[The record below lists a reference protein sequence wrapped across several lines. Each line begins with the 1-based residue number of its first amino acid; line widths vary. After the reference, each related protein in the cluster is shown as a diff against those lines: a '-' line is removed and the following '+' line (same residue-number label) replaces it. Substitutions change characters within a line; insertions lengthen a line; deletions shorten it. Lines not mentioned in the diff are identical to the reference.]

1 LCLVNSTAGVTHRN
15 VVMSVLNA
23 ALRAADPFLATCRA
37 LKYELDITKSKFS
50 GKVYV
55 VGAGK
60 AGAAMSRAA
69 EEVFGERIASGIVVV
84 KEGHVSTG
92 GAPLSRIALVEAG
105 HPVPD
110 QRGVDATAL
119 LLDIVGDAREDDLV
133 VCLISGGGSA
143 LLTSPI
149 EGIRL
154 EDVQDTT
161 RLLLH
166 SGATINELNAVRKH
180 LSRVSGGQLARSA
193 SPARVVSL
201 ILSDV
206 TGSPLDVIASGP
218 TVPDPTTYAD
228 ALEIIGRYG
237 LHSEVS
243 GSVTERLRM
252 GVAGEVEETPKPG
265 DDIFERVTNRLVA
278 SNVTAIEAAA
288 GQARTLGLD
297 TLVVSTFVEGEA
309 REVGK
314 ALAAVAK
321 EIATYGRPV
330 RRPGCVLFGGETTVT
345 VRGSGTGGRNTE
357 LALGA
362 ALALDGWG
370 TDVVVAS
377 LATDGGDGSSPSAG
391 AIADG
396 TTIGRGKSMGL
407 DAHDA
412 LERND
417 SYSYW
422 RSLGDAIMIGPT
434 GTNVNDVM
442 AVFVF

>member
-1 LCLVNSTAGVTHRN
+1 MNSTTGVTHRD

-23 ALRAADPFLATCRA
+23 ALRAADPYMATLRA
-37 LKYELDITKSKFS
+37 LNSGLDITKHSNQSKVF
-50 GKVYV
+50 V

-60 AGAAMSRAA
+60 AGAAMARAA
-69 EEVFGERIASGIVVV
+69 EEVFGERIASGLVVV
-84 KEGHVSTG
+84 KEGHTYTG
-92 GAPLSRIALVEAG
+92 GAPLSRISLVEAG

-110 QRGVDATAL
+110 LRGVHATTQ
-119 LLDIVGDAREDDLV
+119 LLDIVRDACEDDLV

-143 LLTSPI
+143 LLTSPA
-149 EGIRL
+149 EGISL
-154 EDVQDTT
+154 EDVQETT
-161 RLLLH
+161 RLLLG
-166 SGATINELNAVRKH
+166 SGATIVELNVVRKH
-180 LSRVSGGQLARSA
+180 LSRVSGGQLARDA
-193 SPARVVSL
+193 SPAHVLSL

-228 ALEIIGRYG
+228 ALGIIERYG
-237 LHSEVS
+237 LLDEVPRP
-243 GSVTERLRM
+243 VLERLQL
-252 GVAGEVEETPKPG
+252 GVAGQVEETPKPG
-265 DDIFERVTNRLVA
+265 DALFVRVTNRLVA
-278 SNVTAIEAAA
+278 SNVIAVEAAA
-288 GQARTLGLD
+288 GQARTLGFD
-297 TLVVSTFVEGEA
+297 TLVASTFLEGEA

-330 RRPGCVLFGGETTVT
+330 RRPGCILFGGETTVT

-362 ALALDGWG
+362 ALTLDGWG
-370 TDVVVAS
+370 PDLVIAS

-396 TTIGRGKSMGL
+396 TTIDRGKSLGL

-412 LERND
+412 LARND

-422 RSLGDAIMIGPT
+422 RSLGDAIMTGPT

-442 AVFVF
+442 AVFAF